1 MAKTRRRDRSKL
13 QAAFHEVKH
22 NRPAVVSETARKKG
36 SEAAHKQEVAIALSK
51 ARRAGAAVPQ
61 KSRAKR
67 LEGRQI

>member
-1 MAKTRRRDRSKL
+1 MAKTRRRDRAKL

-22 NRPAVVSETARKKG
+22 NPPAVVKQTARKKG
-36 SEAAHKQEVAIALSK
+36 AGAAHQQEVAIALSK
-51 ARRAGAAVPQ
+51 ARRAGASVPD